1 MAEGERVRLTVDTN
15 RLHVVDT
22 DGNAIPKRQ
31 ARAKRLQHRFR
42 PGAGGLLPKQASV
55 VRRITC
61 VG

>member
-1 MAEGERVRLTVDTN
+1 MRLTVDTN